1 MASNPLHQAAVDFL
15 LAHQAEH
22 LSPDR
27 RLLIHRCIEHLY
39 ENQLATR
46 LRAEVV
52 TLQALGD
59 IASRSTGVTV
69 DLDHTTSYAVF
80 VTDPTTGKR
89 VCFTA
94 QDLLRLSRD
103 YDFHAGLRD
112 RRVAATH

>member
-1 MASNPLHQAAVDFL
+1 MAPTPLHQAAVDFL
-15 LAHQAEH
+15 LAHHAEH
-22 LSPDR
+22 LTPDR
-27 RLLIHRCIEHLY
+27 RMLIERCIDHLSTTG
-39 ENQLATR
+39 LATR
-46 LRAEVV
+46 MRAEVA

-103 YDFHAGLRD
+103 YDFHNGLRD
-112 RRVAATH
+112 RRRAAAH

>member
-1 MASNPLHQAAVDFL
+1 MAPNPLHQAAVDFL

-27 RLLIHRCIEHLY
+27 RLLIERCIAHIHTDHG
-39 ENQLATR
+39 ATR
-46 LRAEVV
+46 TVAEVT

-112 RRVAATH
+112 RRAAAH